1 MKIYFELTVFILLL
15 ALSGSLA
22 GQEVKKRNSL
32 EGYPK
37 YTIAVQPFHLMNGT
51 LKLDFETQLKSPK
64 NWLQLSISGSYLPKK
79 DIYRAEYSWS
89 NFNSDFN
96 DFTGLNGFGVGAA
109 YKSIIYS
116 TWLYYSVGASYS
128 HYRVRYAGYGY
139 FPYIEDGLTYYEY
152 YPAQQ
157 KQIFNKL
164 SSSVCLGMQSHF
176 SNTLFFDVYI
186 GIGYAHSMYDENKR
200 SFEEGM
206 YGFGRRGTFL
216 AGGLRIGVAFG
227 K

>member
-1 MKIYFELTVFILLL
+1 MKIHIKRTVFILLL
-15 ALSGSLA
+15 SLSGSLM
-22 GQEVKKRNSL
+22 GQEVKKRNTL

-64 NWLQLSISGSYLPKK
+64 NWLQLSISGSYLGTR
-79 DIYRAEYSWS
+79 DMYSSNYSWS
-89 NFNSDFN
+89 TFNSDFN
-96 DFTGLNGFGVGAA
+96 DFSGLKGFGLGAA

-116 TWLYYSVGASYS
+116 TWLYYRAGVAYD
-128 HYRVRYAGYGY
+128 HYRVKYPGFGY

-152 YPAQQ
+152 HWTQQ

-164 SSSVCLGMQSHF
+164 SSSICIGMQSHF
-176 SNTLFFDVYI
+176 SNVLFFDAYI
-186 GIGYAHSMYDENKR
+186 GIGYAYSMYDKDKR

-206 YGFGRRGTFL
+206 YGFGRRGAFL
-216 AGGLRIGVAFG
+216 AGGVRIGVAFG